1 MSDDMLIFANRH
13 HLSVVSDRGEVS
25 SYLTNLGFKIQIM
38 KLIISDGGR
47 GRYWYILHLPATE
60 PSELL
65 KFIFC
70 HKMTQ
75 KNEKATN
82 NEAVNKD
89 ENALSVKIID
99 NYLNTRLLQP
109 LVDDSS

>member
-1 MSDDMLIFANRH
+1 MLIFANRH

-75 KNEKATN
+75 KNERATT

-109 LVDDSS
+109 LVVEGSS